1 MNRQWLNWRPSLLAG
16 QSAEVVLLSLV
27 AIGLSFWIH
36 PQDPL
41 ALQSGFPWA
50 WLAPVLLALRY
61 GMLVGLVSAALLM
74 IGWLLIGHRGTL
86 PDPMPTSM
94 LLGALILTMICGEF
108 SGMWRNRHRR
118 QSELNQYL
126 DQRLEELTR
135 QHYLLKLSHDRLE
148 QNLISRPYT
157 LRGALAELRGQLRQ
171 ANDQESL
178 PGAVDFLALLAAHC
192 QLTTAGL
199 YPAKNGEL
207 TQQPVAHCGEAADLS
222 LTDSL
227 VTYALQQRTLVHINK
242 DAGTDDL
249 PSHYLVA
256 APIYRDGEL
265 AGLLA
270 ITHMPFFAFHHDTL
284 QTLAALLSYY
294 ADTFTSTQAH
304 QALEHYPDCPPEF
317 AENLARLGR
326 VQQDSGVKSHL
337 ATLRF
342 PADARGADIRHR
354 MMRTKRELDFYW
366 LHDGAAPLLI
376 ALFPLTDD
384 EGMQGYLA
392 RVNAWLELEYGNDSR
407 GLGIQFH
414 SQVLEPHQTTR
425 QLEALINHAA

>member
-27 AIGLSFWIH
+27 AFGLSFWIQ

-41 ALQSGFPWA
+41 TLQSGFPWA

-61 GMLVGLVSAALLM
+61 GMLVGLISSAILLA
-74 IGWLLIGHRGTL
+74 GWLFIGHDGVL
-86 PDPMPTSM
+86 PAMPTSM

-108 SGMWRNRHRR
+108 SGLWRNRHRR

-171 ANDQESL
+171 ANEQESL
-178 PGAVDFLALLAAHC
+178 PGAVDFLSLLAAHC

-199 YPAKNGEL
+199 YPARNSQLAEHA
-207 TQQPVAHCGEAADLS
+207 VATCGETTA
-222 LTDSL
+222 L
-227 VTYALQQRTLVHINK
+227 VLNDPLVVYALQQRTLVHINR

-249 PSHYLVA
+249 PSRYLVA
-256 APIYRDGEL
+256 APIYREDEL
-265 AGLLA
+265 TGMLT

-284 QTLAALLSYY
+284 QTLTALLSYY
-294 ADTFTSTQAH
+294 ADTFTSTQSH
-304 QALEHYPDCPPEF
+304 STLVQYPNCPPEF
-317 AENLARLGR
+317 AENMVRLGR
-326 VQQDSGVKSHL
+326 LQMDSGVKSHL

-342 PADARGADIRHR
+342 PADARGADICHR
-354 MMRTKRELDFYW
+354 MIRTKRELDFYW
-366 LHDGAAPLLI
+366 LYDSPAPLLI

-384 EGMQGYLA
+384 EGMEGYLS

-407 GLGIQFH
+407 GLGIQFN
-414 SQVLEPHQTTR
+414 SQVLDPHQATQ